1 MTHSSPRHETAAGTV
16 ALDEDGVALLTLAMA
31 GGVNRINPDFVAGFG
46 ALVAWLAARDDVG
59 GVIVASAHR
68 DFCVGA
74 DLDFIYAE
82 ADPARVFEGVRAL
95 EAGYRALETLGV
107 PVVAAIT
114 GTALGGGLE
123 TALAC
128 HRRLCLSD
136 SRIRLGLPEVQL
148 GVIPGAGGTQRLP
161 RLIGIQAALE
171 LIGTG
176 ASLRPDKALAKGVVD
191 ALFDRPDDLMA
202 AARAWIA
209 AHPSSTQPW
218 DARGFRWPGVR
229 PGSADFRNLG
239 MGAQAMVYKK
249 TAGAFQAPLDALAVV
264 AEGAT
269 LPFDRAVE
277 VEARTFAK
285 LATSPQA
292 KDMIRT
298 LFFHKSAADKHKGL
312 PQLQPGADAG
322 IARVAILGAGMM
334 GAGLAFLCAKRGYD
348 VVLKDIQQTAL
359 DAGVQHVRGQVARL
373 KHLDDAGRQAI
384 LDRVTAT
391 LELDALDGVDLVIEA
406 VVESKAVKH
415 AVLRET
421 QARLASG
428 TAIWASNTSA
438 LPITEL
444 AEPATAPDRF
454 VGLHFFSPVEKMPLI
469 EIIRGESTSDETIA
483 RCLAFARRIQKTPIV
498 VNDRYGF
505 FTTRVFAAYIME
517 GVQLLAEGHDPR
529 LIEWSARA
537 AGMVVPPLQ
546 VFDEV
551 TLTLGRHVLDQ
562 AEAYTGQVL
571 PGARAVLVDMV
582 DAQGRLGRAHG
593 AGFYDYADGR
603 RRGMWSGLAGVAERA
618 GGDASAVTRDVDA
631 IGRRLLLA
639 QALEAA
645 RAVDAGVVTRPRDA
659 EVGAILGIGFAPNTG
674 GPLSWLDRQG
684 VAAVVAELDA
694 LAAAD
699 DRWAPP
705 ALLRDMAAQG
715 RRFFD

>member
-1 MTHSSPRHETAAGTV
+1 MTHSPPRHDSAAGHVT
-16 ALDEDGVALLTLAMA
+16 LEGDGIALLTLAMA
-31 GGVNRINPDFVAGFG
+31 GGVNRINPDFIEGFG
-46 ALVAWLAARDDVG
+46 ALVAWLAARDDVR
-59 GVIVASAHR
+59 GVILASAHR

-74 DLDFIYAE
+74 DLDFVYKE
-82 ADPARVFEGVRAL
+82 TDPARIFEGTRAL
-95 EAGYRALETLGV
+95 EAGYRSLETMGV
-107 PVVAAIT
+107 PVVAALT

-128 HRRLCLSD
+128 HRRLCLSNP
-136 SRIRLGLPEVQL
+136 RILLGLPEVQL

-176 ASLRPDKALAKGVVD
+176 ASLRPEQALAKGVVHALYDTPD
-191 ALFDRPDDLMA
+191 ALMA

-209 AHPSSTQPW
+209 EHPAATQPW

-249 TAGAFQAPLDALAVV
+249 TAGAFQAPLDLLAVV

-269 LPFDRAVE
+269 LSFDRAVE

-298 LFFHKSAADKHKGL
+298 LFFHKNAADKHKGL
-312 PQLQPGADAG
+312 PQLDPGADAG
-322 IARVAILGAGMM
+322 IRTVAILGAGMM

-348 VVLKDIQQTAL
+348 VVLKDIRQPAL
-359 DAGVQHVRGQVARL
+359 DAGMAHVRAQVARL
-373 KHLDDAGRQAI
+373 KHLGEAGQRAI
-384 LDRVTAT
+384 LDRVTPT
-391 LELDALDGVDLVIEA
+391 LDLDALAGVDLVIEA

-421 QARLASG
+421 QGLLTAG

-444 AEPATAPDRF
+444 AEPAAAPDRF

-469 EIIRGESTSDETIA
+469 EVIRGTSTSDETVA
-483 RCLAFARRIQKTPIV
+483 RCLDFARRIQKTPIV
-498 VNDRYGF
+498 VNDGYGF

-529 LIEWSARA
+529 LIEWGARA

-551 TLTLGRHVLDQ
+551 TLTLGRHVLHQ
-562 AEAYTGQVL
+562 AEAYTGRVL
-571 PGARAVLVDMV
+571 PGARSVLVDMV
-582 DAQGRLGRAHG
+582 DTQGRLGRAHG
-593 AGFYDYADGR
+593 AGFYDYGDGR
-603 RRGMWSGLAGVAERA
+603 RRGMWSGLAGVAARA
-618 GGDASAVTRDVDA
+618 GADPSTATTDAAA
-631 IGRRLLLA
+631 IGHRLLLA

-645 RAVDAGVVTRPRDA
+645 RAVDAGVVTRHRDA
-659 EVGAILGIGFAPNTG
+659 EVGAVLGIGFAPNTG
-674 GPLSWLDRQG
+674 GPLAWLDRHG
-684 VAAVVAELDA
+684 IAAVVAELDA
-694 LAAAD
+694 LAARD
-699 DRWAPP
+699 DRWSPP